1 MSYILVTYGYNQ
13 FSLFNIKTSTPT
25 LIDKIKEVAFQNIVQ
40 KLQARDKSLQKELDQ
55 GVVEEEKLNKLKSS
69 TEQDLQIEKDKYD
82 EAVRQLEAKR
92 KKEELEQ
99 KKKEAEAKNAKGKKK
114 EEKKAQEKKKAK
126 GDKKLAEETVD
137 DKPILEIKEKL
148 DKIIEDIN
156 TLNNNKN
163 INLDKKN
170 KVQQFLAVFTKKFKE
185 RMNIKIDLIDAKG
198 EKVNINSK
206 GDVYSN
212 EYLIEKT
219 VYELNSFNIPQKT
232 EEEPK
237 DSKKNTKKDFKKEE
251 KKKEAKESK
260 DNKDILRDKS
270 KNKDPYTSDSIWLLC
285 ELLKSDIYFDFNTV
299 MFRREFVLDK
309 GIKFYEDFN
318 YGYAEAFI
326 YNMLLNSPK
335 IACCETKPVYDNIN
349 SSANDEAVP
358 NTSCYGRIDSMIR
371 IYENSVSLHPDNK
384 YLNDLFEYRKLP
396 SVVMSVVRILTKEEF
411 SYAAIKRSFKQKGYN
426 KLLKTSHM
434 TPHELRREIFIW
446 NTFPWLYKP

>member
-25 LIDKIKEVAFQNIVQ
+25 LIDKIKEVSFQNIIQ

-55 GVVEEEKLNKLKSS
+55 GVIDEEKLNKLKSS

-82 EAVRQLEAKR
+82 EAVKQLEAKR
-92 KKEELEQ
+92 KKEEMEQ

-114 EEKKAQEKKKAK
+114 EEKKVQEKKKAK
-126 GDKKLAEETVD
+126 AEKKVEETVD
-137 DKPILEIKEKL
+137 DKPIVELKEKL
-148 DKIIEDIN
+148 DKINEDIN

-170 KVQQFLAVFTKKFKE
+170 KVQQFFAVFTKKFKE

-251 KKKEAKESK
+251 KKKEAK
-260 DNKDILRDKS
+260 DNKD
-270 KNKDPYTSDSIWLLC
+270 KD
-285 ELLKSDIYFDFNTV
+285 
-299 MFRREFVLDK
+299 
-309 GIKFYEDFN
+309 G
-318 YGYAEAFI
+318 
-326 YNMLLNSPK
+326 
-335 IACCETKPVYDNIN
+335 
-349 SSANDEAVP
+349 
-358 NTSCYGRIDSMIR
+358 
-371 IYENSVSLHPDNK
+371 
-384 YLNDLFEYRKLP
+384 
-396 SVVMSVVRILTKEEF
+396 KEEPKEIELVLEPVKIDGYCF
-411 SYAAIKRSFKQKGYN
+411 RTIKEDQSLDDTEKTGGKDKKGA
-426 KLLKTSHM
+426 KK
-434 TPHELRREIFIW
+434 
-446 NTFPWLYKP
+446 K

>member
-25 LIDKIKEVAFQNIVQ
+25 LIDKIKEVSFQNIIQ

-55 GVVEEEKLNKLKSS
+55 GVIDEEKLNKLKSS

-82 EAVRQLEAKR
+82 EAVKQLEAKR
-92 KKEELEQ
+92 KKEEMEQ

-114 EEKKAQEKKKAK
+114 EEKKVQEKKKAK
-126 GDKKLAEETVD
+126 AEKKVEETVD
-137 DKPILEIKEKL
+137 DKPIVELKEKL
-148 DKIIEDIN
+148 DKINEDIN

-232 EEEPK
+232 EEDPK
-237 DSKKNTKKDFKKEE
+237 DSKKNTKKDIKKEE
-251 KKKEAKESK
+251 KKKEAKE
-260 DNKDILRDKS
+260 NKD
-270 KNKDPYTSDSIWLLC
+270 KD
-285 ELLKSDIYFDFNTV
+285 
-299 MFRREFVLDK
+299 
-309 GIKFYEDFN
+309 G
-318 YGYAEAFI
+318 
-326 YNMLLNSPK
+326 
-335 IACCETKPVYDNIN
+335 
-349 SSANDEAVP
+349 
-358 NTSCYGRIDSMIR
+358 
-371 IYENSVSLHPDNK
+371 
-384 YLNDLFEYRKLP
+384 
-396 SVVMSVVRILTKEEF
+396 KEEPKEIELVLEPVKIDGYCF
-411 SYAAIKRSFKQKGYN
+411 RTIKEDQSLDDTEKPGKDKKGA
-426 KLLKTSHM
+426 KK
-434 TPHELRREIFIW
+434 
-446 NTFPWLYKP
+446 K

>member
-185 RMNIKIDLIDAKG
+185 RMNIKIDLIDSKG

-206 GDVYSN
+206 GYVYSN

-260 DNKDILRDKS
+260 DNKD
-270 KNKDPYTSDSIWLLC
+270 NKD
-285 ELLKSDIYFDFNTV
+285 N
-299 MFRREFVLDK
+299 
-309 GIKFYEDFN
+309 
-318 YGYAEAFI
+318 
-326 YNMLLNSPK
+326 
-335 IACCETKPVYDNIN
+335 
-349 SSANDEAVP
+349 
-358 NTSCYGRIDSMIR
+358 
-371 IYENSVSLHPDNK
+371 
-384 YLNDLFEYRKLP
+384 
-396 SVVMSVVRILTKEEF
+396 KEEPKEIELVLEPVKIDGYCF
-411 SYAAIKRSFKQKGYN
+411 RTIKEDQSLEDTEKPGKDKKGAKKKQ
-426 KLLKTSHM
+426 
-434 TPHELRREIFIW
+434 
-446 NTFPWLYKP
+446 